1 MSCRIFG
8 AVFAAL
14 LMTQTGYSGTVVQF
28 RTSIGDFEVELY
40 DNDKPVTAGNFLRY
54 VTNGLYADS
63 IFHRGVG
70 NFVIQGGG
78 FWISNR
84 TSLLGYSTLSIPTFP
99 QITNEFKVG
108 PFLSNVYGTIAMAK
122 TSDPNSATSQF
133 FINLVNNSASLDN
146 TNNSG
151 GFTVFGRVIGGTNIL
166 NRLNASLPT
175 TAIQIVNVGGAFAEL
190 PLLIS
195 AAPPYIESNE
205 LVYVDISVLAVKI
218 KLLAGGSREI
228 SWNSISNRV
237 NYVECTT
244 NLPPAWTLL
253 TSTNGTGGQITVLDN
268 STFNPSRFYRIR
280 IAY

>member
-1 MSCRIFG
+1 MSSRIFQG
-8 AVFAAL
+8 LLAAL
-14 LMTQTGYSGTVVQF
+14 LLTQTGYSGTVVQF
-28 RTSIGDFEVELY
+28 RTSVGDIEVELY
-40 DNDKPVTAGNFLRY
+40 DNEKPVTVGNFLRY

-84 TSLLGYSTLSIPTFP
+84 TSLLGYSALSIPTFA

-133 FINLVNNSASLDN
+133 FLNLTNNSASLDN

-166 NRLNASLPT
+166 NKLNASLPT
-175 TAIQIVNVGGAFAEL
+175 TAIQIVNAGGAFAEL
-190 PLLIS
+190 PLLLS
-195 AAPPYIESNE
+195 AAPPYIESDE
-205 LVYVDISVLAVKI
+205 LVYVEISILSVKI
-218 KLLAGGSREI
+218 KLLTGGSREI
-228 SWNSISNRV
+228 SWNSISNRL
-237 NYVECTT
+237 NYVEYTT
-244 NLPPAWTLL
+244 NFPPAWTLL
-253 TSTNGTGGQITVLDN
+253 TSTNGTGAQITVLDN
-268 STFNPSRFYRIR
+268 STVNPSRYYRIR
-280 IAY
+280 ISY